1 MDRDLARYSDFPD
14 DRQPV
19 AERAS
24 DVDEVR
30 VRDVLG
36 VLRRHKV
43 MIAACTI
50 LVSTVTVIITQR
62 VTPTYEASVSIRVDE
77 KQPSLPALD
86 ALQGIASANEVTTEM
101 AELGSRSV
109 AEEVTDALA
118 LRVRVLQPERI
129 RRSEIFASLA
139 AGRGADSGVYH
150 LSRRSDGRYSI
161 EQRASGISRG
171 IVAIGQRARIGSI
184 SFVLAPTAAPQQSIE
199 LAILPFDAAV
209 GTLESE
215 LQIQRP
221 SRDAN
226 IIALRY
232 RGTDPELVRDV
243 ANAVAAHFIER
254 RQSVRQ
260 TETRSTVKFLRE
272 QLARLSTQLA
282 QAEDRLRSFR
292 EREQIVDLPEEGRS
306 EVGHAAELQA
316 QRNALDA
323 ERVALGGLLAQVDTM
338 AEHQRPDAP
347 SPYRNLVAFP
357 TLLRNQAATE
367 LLTSLTAAE
376 DRRNDLLVRR
386 TPKDPDVQLQT
397 ARIHELEEQL
407 RLITTTYLQG
417 LTNQVASYDAVLRQ
431 SERQL
436 GRYPA
441 KEIRLARLQRQSKG
455 LEEIYTLLQTRL
467 KEAEVAEAVEDAS
480 VRVVDEASLPRAPIY
495 PRPVLNVSLALLS
508 GLLLGIAAAFVRE
521 YADHSVHTRN
531 ELQAI
536 ARTPV
541 LGLIPRFQRPNQ
553 LTSRIFETAQ
563 RLTGM
568 ASRQG
573 GGPGAAGGRSEG
585 SAGIR
590 PGAHPLARQ
599 RGQSE
604 VRMMTEA
611 FQHLATHI
619 AFARPDGAVKR
630 LVLTSPLPGDGKTMV
645 AVNVAVALAQRG
657 RRVLLIDADLRRGMV
672 NVSFH
677 IAREPGLSNV
687 ILGATRPRDALRPI
701 RVSETGVLHVLT
713 SGTLQNN
720 PAPAFAAERIRALL
734 APLEEDYDLII
745 FDSPPINV
753 VTDAALLSSSC
764 DGVLVVARAGVTAV
778 PALVLAVEQLRQI
791 RAPILGAV
799 LNDIDFDRD
808 ATYDGTY
815 RYYGHRVAYDTYV
828 TS

>member
-1 MDRDLARYSDFPD
+1 MDRDLARFSEFPD
-14 DRQPV
+14 DRQSL

-24 DVDEVR
+24 EVDDAR
-30 VRDVLG
+30 LRDVLA
-36 VLRRHKV
+36 VLRRHRV
-43 MIAACTI
+43 MIAACTV
-50 LVSTVTVIITQR
+50 LVTFVTVIVTQR

-109 AEEVTDALA
+109 AEEVTEALA
-118 LRVRVLQPERI
+118 LRVQVLQPERS
-129 RRSEIFASLA
+129 RRSAIFASLS
-139 AGRGADSGVYH
+139 AGRGADSGVYR
-150 LSRRSDGRYSI
+150 LTRRPDGRYAI
-161 EQRASGISRG
+161 EQRANAIPRG
-171 IVAIGQRARIGSI
+171 VVAIGQRVQLGTVSL
-184 SFVLAPTAAPQQSIE
+184 VLAPTAALQQSIE
-199 LAILPFDAAV
+199 LAVLPFDAAV
-209 GTLESE
+209 ATLESE

-243 ANAVAAHFIER
+243 ANSAAAHFIER

-316 QRNALDA
+316 QRNTLDA
-323 ERVALGGLLAQVDTM
+323 ERVALSGLLAQVDTM

-347 SPYRNLVAFP
+347 SPYRNLVGFP

-367 LLTSLTAAE
+367 LLASLTAAE
-376 DRRNDLLVRR
+376 DRRTDLLARR
-386 TPKDPDVQLQT
+386 TPKDPDVQLLT
-397 ARIHELEEQL
+397 SRIHQLEEQL

-436 GRYPA
+436 GQYPA

-480 VRVVDEASLPRAPIY
+480 VRVVDEASLPRAPIF
-495 PRPVLNVSLALLS
+495 PRPVLNVSLALVS

-541 LGLIPRFQRPNQ
+541 LGLIPRFQKPTQ
-553 LTSRIFETAQ
+553 LSSRIFGTAQ

-568 ASRQG
+568 GGGSRQG
-573 GGPGAAGGRSEG
+573 PAAAGGRPAG
-585 SAGIR
+585 SAGPR
-590 PGAHPLARQ
+590 PGVHPLAR
-599 RGQSE
+599 QSE

-630 LVLTSPLPGDGKTMV
+630 LVLTSPLPGDGKTMI

-677 IAREPGLSNV
+677 LAREPGLSNV
-687 ILGATRPRDALRPI
+687 VLGAVRVSDALRPI

-713 SGTLQNN
+713 SGALQTN

-734 APLEEDYDLII
+734 TPLEDDYDLII

-815 RYYGHRVAYDTYV
+815 RYYGHRVEYETYV
-828 TS
+828 TG